1 MNKIH
6 PTVTLYLNT
15 TITESSIGEHS
26 SIGDFSRI
34 ISSNLSGYNKIDR
47 NSLMKGVTM
56 GEYTYTGP
64 FCICFNVNIGKF
76 SSISYGVTIGPP
88 EHEYKRMSTH
98 PFIHDSYYGI
108 FDPKTLI
115 RNDKFDLPVEVG
127 HDVWIGCNATI
138 LRGVKIGNGAVIGAN
153 ALVDKDV
160 PDYAVVAGCPAK
172 VINYRFKNDIIKLLN
187 RLEWWNRDI
196 DWIRRH
202 SMFFTDILTEGMILK
217 LLTE

>member
-6 PTVTLYLNT
+6 PTVTLYRNT
-15 TITESSIGEHS
+15 MISDSQIGEYS

-34 ISSNLSGYNKIDR
+34 IGSNLSGYNKIDR

-56 GEYTYTGP
+56 GDYTYTGP
-64 FCICFNVNIGKF
+64 FCMCFHVNIGKF
-76 SSISYGVTIGPP
+76 TSISYGVTIAPP

-98 PFIHDSYYGI
+98 PFIHDSCYGI

-115 RNDKFDLPVEVG
+115 RNDKFDLPTEIG
-127 HDVWIGCNATI
+127 HDVWIGCNTTV
-138 LRGVKIGNGAVIGAN
+138 LRGVKVGNGVVIGAN

-172 VINYRFKNDIIKLLN
+172 VINYRFNKKIIKHLN
-187 RLEWWNRDI
+187 HLKWWNRDI
-196 DWIRRH
+196 DWIRNH
-202 SMFFTDILTEGMILK
+202 SMSFTDILTEEMILK
-217 LLTE
+217 LLAE